1 MDQFTCFTSEGEVIF
16 KEYRPYMHTNRPI
29 PWEEIFEDWEKK
41 PRVVRYSRYFK
52 YLPMRVQDY
61 LLFQTEE
68 RKSRLVGI
76 KDCSKVF
83 FTTITCCFRK

>member
-1 MDQFTCFTSEGEVIF
+1 
-16 KEYRPYMHTNRPI
+16 MHTNRPI

-83 FTTITCCFRK
+83 FTKLHVVLENEDWLSKTLMNLMAYYKRNK

>member
-1 MDQFTCFTSEGEVIF
+1 
-16 KEYRPYMHTNRPI
+16 MHTNRPI

-76 KDCSKVF
+76 KDCSKSILYNNYMLF
-83 FTTITCCFRK
+83 